1 MGVDNKGAFDI
12 CHRTTAG
19 RNSRHVERKVLKM
32 RELRAL
38 GTVKLILVPTA
49 EMSADM
55 LTKPLDDRTFHKH
68 RREVMNLPA

>member
-1 MGVDNKGAFDI
+1 
-12 CHRTTAG
+12 
-19 RNSRHVERKVLKM
+19 M

>member
-1 MGVDNKGAFDI
+1 MCPVQL
-12 CHRTTAG
+12 
-19 RNSRHVERKVLKM
+19 VLKM

-38 GTVKLILVPTA
+38 GTVRLILVPTA
-49 EMSADM
+49 DMSADM

>member
-1 MGVDNKGAFDI
+1 MLGQRERLGWLATI
-12 CHRTTAG
+12 GLLMLASG
-19 RNSRHVERKVLKM
+19 RVVLKM

-38 GTVKLILVPTA
+38 GTVRLILVPTA
-49 EMSADM
+49 DMSADM